1 MYSYPPAQMGGDVDD
16 YHGEQVADP
25 YRWLETTTD
34 PATVGWIKAESELT
48 ENFLAAVPAR
58 ESIREQLTGLW
69 DYPRADVPFERGG
82 RWFQSRNPGLAAQ
95 PMLSVMDGPGETG
108 RVLLDPN
115 TLSADGTTA
124 VSAVSVSDDGT
135 LLAYA
140 TSDGGS
146 DWLTWRVRDV
156 ATGEDLADVI
166 EWSKFSGAA
175 WRSDGSGFFY
185 GAMQP
190 ASAGAEFLEANA
202 PPRILFHRIGMP
214 QGADDVVFAAPHQP
228 DWLPYAEVTEDGRF
242 LVVTIERAAG
252 DETQLHVLD
261 LHNPAAQLRP
271 LVGDFESVN
280 AFVTSTGTTFY
291 LVTDHGAERKRVVAV
306 DLESPER
313 ESWREVIGESADT
326 LQSAYHYGGQLVC
339 HYLRDAHSVLRVH
352 ALDGGYLH
360 DIKLPGIASLATD
373 GQDRWAVSGR
383 PGSDLMHVKATSFTE
398 SGAIWQHN
406 LATGQTRLIEP
417 SAARIN
423 PADFVTEQV
432 FATSA
437 DGTRV
442 PMFLTRRRDVQ
453 PDGRAH
459 VLLYAYGGFDIAITP
474 WFSPLMAA
482 WVERGGLLAV
492 ANLRGGGEY
501 GRAWHEAGRRANKQ
515 NVFDDFCSCA
525 RWFAAS
531 GWSRRDRIAIMGG
544 SNGGLLV
551 GVCLTQHPELFGAC
565 VPHVG
570 VFDMLRF
577 HKFTIGWAWTGEV
590 GSPDDPDEYP
600 WLRGYSPLHNVRPGT
615 RYPATLLL
623 TGDHD
628 DRVVPGHSFKFAAAL
643 QAAQGGDQPILIR
656 VDTAAGHGAGKPTAK
671 AIAADTDVL
680 AFLEAVLGP
689 ASSPTGSPR
698 SC

>member
-1 MYSYPPAQMGGDVDD
+1 M
-16 YHGEQVADP
+16 
-25 YRWLETTTD
+25 
-34 PATVGWIKAESELT
+34 
-48 ENFLAAVPAR
+48 
-58 ESIREQLTGLW
+58 
-69 DYPRADVPFERGG
+69 PFERGG

-95 PMLSVMDGPGETG
+95 PVLYVMDQPGETG

-115 TLSADGTTA
+115 TPSAVGTTS

-140 TSDGGS
+140 TSDSGS

-190 ASAGAEFLEANA
+190 TSAGAEYLEANA
-202 PPRILFHRIGMP
+202 PSRILFHRIGTP
-214 QGADDVVFAAPHQP
+214 QDVDEVVFAAPDEP
-228 DWLPYAEVTEDGRF
+228 DWMPDAEVTEDGRF

-252 DETQLHVLD
+252 FETQLHVLD
-261 LHNPAAQLRP
+261 LQDPAAQLRP
-271 LVGDFESVN
+271 LIGDFESVN
-280 AFVTSTGTTFY
+280 VVVTSVGTTFY
-291 LVTDHGAERKRVVAV
+291 LVTDHDAERKRLVAV
-306 DLESPER
+306 DLESPGR
-313 ESWREVIGESADT
+313 EYWRKVIGESDDT
-326 LQSAYHYGGQLVC
+326 LESAYHYGGQLVC

-352 ALDGGYLH
+352 ALDGSYLRN
-360 DIKLPGIASLATD
+360 IPLPGIASLAAEERVAH
-373 GQDRWAVSGR
+373 RWAISGR
-383 PGSDLMHVKATSFTE
+383 ARSDLMYFKATSFTE
-398 SGAIWQHN
+398 SGAIWQHD
-406 LATGQTRLIEP
+406 LATGQTRRIEP
-417 SAARIN
+417 SSARIN

-442 PMFLTRRRDVQ
+442 PVFLTRRRDLQ
-453 PDGRAH
+453 PDGQVR
-459 VLLYAYGGFDIAITP
+459 VLLYAYGGFDIAVTP

-482 WVERGGLLAV
+482 WVESGGLLAV

-501 GRAWHEAGRRANKQ
+501 GRAWHEAGRRADKQ
-515 NVFDDFCSCA
+515 NVFDDFCACA
-525 RWFAAS
+525 VWLATS
-531 GWSRRDRIAIMGG
+531 GWSRRERIAIMGD

-551 GVCLTQHPELFGAC
+551 GACLTQHPELFGAC
-565 VPHVG
+565 VPNVG

-577 HKFTIGWAWTGEV
+577 HKFTIGWVWTGEL
-590 GSPDDPDEYP
+590 GSPDDPEEYQ

-643 QAAQGGDQPILIR
+643 QAAQGADQPIMIR

-671 AIAADTDVL
+671 AVTANTDVL

-689 ASSPTGSPR
+689 AR
-698 SC
+698 SG

>member
-1 MYSYPPAQMGGDVDD
+1 MYSYPPARMGGDVGD
-16 YHGEQVADP
+16 YHGELIADP

-34 PATVGWIKAESELT
+34 PETVSWIKAENDLT
-48 ENFLAAVPAR
+48 DSYLAAVPAR

-69 DYPRADVPFERGG
+69 DYPRAGVPFERGG

-95 PMLSVMDGPGETG
+95 PVLYVMDRPGETG
-108 RVLLDPN
+108 HVLLDPS
-115 TLSADGTTA
+115 TRSAADTTA

-140 TSDGGS
+140 TSGSGS

-190 ASAGAEFLEANA
+190 ASAGAEYLEASA
-202 PPRILFHRIGMP
+202 PSRILFHRIGTP
-214 QGADDVVFAAPHQP
+214 QDADEVAFAAPDDP
-228 DWLPYAEVTEDGRF
+228 DWMPYAEVTQDGRF

-252 DETQLHVLD
+252 FETQLHVLD
-261 LHNPAAQLRP
+261 LKDPAALLRP
-271 LVGDFESVN
+271 LIGDFESVN
-280 AFVTSTGTTFY
+280 VVVTSVGTTFY
-291 LVTDHGAERKRVVAV
+291 LVTDHGAERKRLVAV
-306 DLESPER
+306 DLESPGR
-313 ESWREVIGESADT
+313 GNWREVIGDGDDT
-326 LQSAYHYGGQLVC
+326 LESAYHYGGQLVC

-352 ALDGGYLH
+352 ALDGSYLRN
-360 DIKLPGIASLATD
+360 IPLPGLASLAAEERVAH
-373 GQDRWAVSGR
+373 RWAISGR
-383 PGSDLMHVKATSFTE
+383 ARSDLMHFKATSFTE
-398 SGAIWQHN
+398 SGAIWQHD
-406 LATGQTRLIEP
+406 LATGQTRQVEP
-417 SAARIN
+417 SSARID

-442 PMFLTRRRDVQ
+442 PVFLTRRRDVR
-453 PDGRAH
+453 PDGRVR
-459 VLLYAYGGFDIAITP
+459 VLLYAYGGFDIAVTP

-482 WVERGGLLAV
+482 WIERGGLLAV

-515 NVFDDFCSCA
+515 NVFDDFCACA
-525 RWFAAS
+525 VWLATS
-531 GWSRRDRIAIMGG
+531 GWSRRDRISIMGS

-551 GVCLTQHPELFGAC
+551 GACLTQHPELFGAC

-577 HKFTIGWAWTGEV
+577 HKFTIGWAWTGEL
-590 GSPDDPDEYP
+590 GSPDDPDEYQ
-600 WLRGYSPLHNVRPGT
+600 WLRGYSPLHNVRSGT

-643 QAAQGGDQPILIR
+643 QAAQGGEQPILIR

-689 ASSPTGSPR
+689 A
-698 SC
+698 

>member
-34 PATVGWIKAESELT
+34 PATVGWIKAENELT

-175 WRSDGSGFFY
+175 WRGDGSGFFY

-406 LATGQTRLIEP
+406 LATGRTRLIEP

-453 PDGRAH
+453 ADGRAH

-698 SC
+698 SS